1 MKIDSLQPELSE
13 AKKLARFKGFYCMAG
28 LVAKLNQH
36 GKPYWVITLM
46 DAFTEFEVIATQI
59 DCDIKHFS
67 HFGFVHV
74 EAKKI
79 KTTVGEVHVADF
91 IYAVDEI
98 PEKYRHIRLIPKD
111 ASVNHEDMARL
122 VKIVESIEYDAL
134 KHFVAHT
141 LLQSRIMVPFLRN
154 PASLNYHHNYVG
166 GLLKHSIRVAELFAE
181 NMAGRKE
188 EKALGIVGALL
199 HDIGKSVT
207 LSESMNYTTTGTMV
221 NHDSLTLEL
230 CSLPLYLLSKT
241 NPRYADI
248 LRHIWTCEKEHL
260 RYSAKLNIATQ
271 IQRFDREDSKE
282 QA

>member
-28 LVAKLNQH
+28 FVVRFNEH

-46 DAFTEFEVIATQI
+46 DAFTKFELIATQI
-59 DCDIKHFS
+59 DCNTKHFS

-74 EAKKI
+74 EAKKV
-79 KTTVGEVHVADF
+79 KTTVGKIYVADF

-98 PEKYRHIRLIPKD
+98 PEKYRHIRLIPRD
-111 ASVNHEDMARL
+111 ALAHHEDVARL
-122 VKIVESIEYDAL
+122 VKIVECVEYEAL
-134 KHFVAHT
+134 RRFVAHT
-141 LLQSRIMVPFLRN
+141 LIQSRIMVPFLRN
-154 PASLNYHHNYVG
+154 PASLNYHHNYIG
-166 GLLKHSIRVAELFAE
+166 GLLRHSIRVAELFSE
-181 NMAGRKE
+181 NMVGRKE

-199 HDIGKSVT
+199 HDVGKSVT
-207 LSESMNYTTTGTMV
+207 LSESMIYAATGTIV

-230 CSLPLYLLSKT
+230 CASALKLLSKT

-248 LRHIWTCEKEHL
+248 LRHIWTCEKEQF
-260 RYSAKLNIATQ
+260 RYSTKLNIASQ

-282 QA
+282 HS